1 MLVSLL
7 KRVGVRRTQ
16 ASGRAGVALSVNDP
30 RWGHRLEDG
39 RKAQEGR
46 RPGGNKNDEEGPPD
60 LDQLWRDFNQRLNRL
75 FGKREGGG
83 GGPYRPDSR
92 GVGITLSVVG
102 VIVALIW
109 LASGA
114 FIVQDGQVG
123 IVTTFGRMAHTAGP
137 GFNWRWPAPFQAH
150 ELVNVAQVQTAEIGY
165 RGNIRSKRLDEALML
180 TDDQNIV
187 DVQFSV
193 QYRIKDPVAWVF
205 NNRDQVETVR
215 DAAQSVVRELVGKSK
230 MDYIV
235 YEGRDRIAAEAGRRI
250 QQMADRYALGAD
262 VTGVTLLSAAAP
274 DAVAAAFEDTVK
286 AQEDRARERSEAEA
300 YANDIIPQAKGK
312 AAVMLQDAEAYRAKT
327 VDAAAGAAA
336 RFDQVVAEYAK
347 APGVTRDR
355 MYLDTMQQ
363 IFSSTSKIMIDAK
376 TPTTVNLPLDRMVAQ
391 VAANEAAIGSHSG
404 PVMPPMQPQ
413 TQQQPQMQPQMQ
425 QPQTMAP
432 AQPPQPQNQG
442 QPQGQAQQPQS
453 QSAQGSQ
460 PDNGAS
466 ADPARA
472 RESRSR
478 ENLRERETR

>member
-7 KRVGVRRTQ
+7 KRVGARRTQ
-16 ASGRAGVALSVNDP
+16 GNGRAGAALSVNDP

-46 RPGGNKNDEEGPPD
+46 RPNNKNDEEGPPD

-75 FGKREGGG
+75 FGKRDGGG

-102 VIVALIW
+102 VIVALVW
-109 LASGA
+109 LASGS
-114 FIVQDGQVG
+114 FVVQDGQVG
-123 IVTTFGRMAHTAGP
+123 IVTTFGRLSHTAGP

-150 ELVNVAQVQTAEIGY
+150 QLVNVAQVQTAEIGY
-165 RGNIRSKRLDEALML
+165 RGNIRSKRPDEALML

-193 QYRIKDPVAWVF
+193 QYRIKEPVAWVF

-215 DAAQSVVRELVGKSK
+215 DAAESVVRELVGKSK
-230 MDYIV
+230 MDYV
-235 YEGRDRIAAEAGRRI
+235 VSEGRDRIAAAAVQRI
-250 QQMADRYALGAD
+250 QQMLDRYGLGAD
-262 VTGVTLLSAAAP
+262 VTGVTLLSAAVP

-286 AQEDRARERSEAEA
+286 AKEDAARERSDAEA
-300 YANDIIPQAKGK
+300 YANDVIPQAKGK
-312 AAVMLQDAEAYRAKT
+312 AAVTIADAEAERT
-327 VDAAAGAAA
+327 RVVDAASGAAA

-347 APGVTRDR
+347 APAVTRDR

-376 TPTTVNLPLDRMVAQ
+376 SAATVNLPLDRMVAQ

-404 PVMPPMQPQ
+404 PVMPPQTMQPAQPQAQAAPQNGGQGAQAQSAPQSQGQGQNQQGQAQPQ
-413 TQQQPQMQPQMQ
+413 TQS
-425 QPQTMAP
+425 T
-432 AQPPQPQNQG
+432 QG
-442 QPQGQAQQPQS
+442 G
-453 QSAQGSQ
+453 Q
-460 PDNGAS
+460 PDNGLP
-466 ADPARA
+466 ADSVRA
-472 RESRSR
+472 HDPRSR
-478 ENLRERETR
+478 ENTRERETR

>member
-1 MLVSLL
+1 MFVSLL
-7 KRVGVRRTQ
+7 KRVGARRTQ
-16 ASGRAGVALSVNDP
+16 GSGRPGAALSVNDP
-30 RWGHRLEDG
+30 RWGHRLENG
-39 RKAQEGR
+39 RKDQDGR
-46 RPGGNKNDEEGPPD
+46 RPNNKNDEEGPPD
-60 LDQLWRDFNQRLNRL
+60 LDQLWRDFNARLNRL
-75 FGKREGGG
+75 FGKRDGGG

-92 GVGITLSVVG
+92 GVGITLSIVG
-102 VIVALIW
+102 AIVALIW

-165 RGNIRSKRLDEALML
+165 RGNIRSKRPDEALML

-193 QYRIKDPVAWVF
+193 QYRIKDPVAWIF
-205 NNRDQVETVR
+205 NNRDQVETMR

-230 MDYIV
+230 MDYVV
-235 YEGRDRIAAEAGRRI
+235 YEGRDRIAAAATGRI

-262 VTGVTLLSAAAP
+262 VTGVTLLSAAPP
-274 DAVAAAFEDTVK
+274 DAVAAAFEETVK
-286 AQEDRARERSEAEA
+286 AQEDRTRERSEAEA

-312 AAVMLQDAEAYRAKT
+312 AAVMLQDAEAQRAKT

-376 TPTTVNLPLDRMVAQ
+376 TPTTVNLPLDRMLAQ
-391 VAANEAAIGSHSG
+391 TTANEAAIGSHSG
-404 PVMPPMQPQ
+404 PVMPSMQPQPMQPQ
-413 TQQQPQMQPQMQ
+413 QQAPTMQPAQQQPQ
-425 QPQTMAP
+425 
-432 AQPPQPQNQG
+432 
-442 QPQGQAQQPQS
+442 QGQAQPQQQSTQQSTQQAPQQGNPEPGQPAES
-453 QSAQGSQ
+453 V
-460 PDNGAS
+460 
-466 ADPARA
+466 RA
-472 RESRSR
+472 RDPRSR
-478 ENLRERETR
+478 ENARERETR